1 MITAYWFN
9 NYCVENTYPL
19 SLKLNNDNAIA

>member
-1 MITAYWFN
+1 MNTVDWFN